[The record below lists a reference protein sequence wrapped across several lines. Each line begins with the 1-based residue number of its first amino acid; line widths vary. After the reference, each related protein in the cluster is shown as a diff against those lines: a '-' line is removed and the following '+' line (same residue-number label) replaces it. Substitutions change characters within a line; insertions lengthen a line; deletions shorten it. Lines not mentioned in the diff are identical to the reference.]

1 MQEQT
6 FGSKGAAA
14 ARAGSIQGEGLM
26 DDDSFDELMQDL
38 PGNFNVPPNP
48 PLDEM
53 WTEIQR
59 AHFNAPISAPARR
72 GIISHAP
79 WLAAAATLLIG
90 IGIGRFL
97 PRTAKT
103 TPSATV
109 SASAT
114 QTHLPSDTSAV
125 VDAYRDQTSRYLGQT
140 AALLISLP
148 AKDASGKTDAAFAG
162 KAADLLVTTR
172 LLIDSPAAQDPKM
185 RSLLEDLELVLV
197 QIARL
202 RTERNRGDLDL
213 IHQAVEQGDVL
224 SRLNSAVVTNQS
236 SE

>member
-1 MQEQT
+1 M
-6 FGSKGAAA
+6 
-14 ARAGSIQGEGLM
+14 M
-26 DDDSFDELMQDL
+26 DDDRFDEVIRDL
-38 PGNFNVPPNP
+38 PRTFSAPPNP

-53 WTEIQR
+53 WAVIED
-59 AHFNAPISAPARR
+59 AHFNAPRSAAPRR
-72 GIISHAP
+72 ATIISRAP

-90 IGIGRFL
+90 IGIGRYIPRAVTKSGESAL
-97 PRTAKT
+97 PVVT
-103 TPSATV
+103 
-109 SASAT
+109 ASAK
-114 QTHLPSDTSAV
+114 PIASVPDTSAV
-125 VDAYRDQTSRYLGQT
+125 ADAYRDQTSRYLGQT

-148 AKDASGKTDAAFAG
+148 AKDASGKTDASFAG

-202 RTERNRGDLDL
+202 RGERTRSDLDL

-224 SRLNSAVVTNQS
+224 SRLNSAAVTNQS

>member
-1 MQEQT
+1 
-6 FGSKGAAA
+6 
-14 ARAGSIQGEGLM
+14 M
-26 DDDSFDELMQDL
+26 DENRIDEIVSELPRSF
-38 PGNFNVPPNP
+38 NSPPAP

-53 WTEIQR
+53 WAVIED
-59 AHFNAPISAPARR
+59 AHFNAPSADASVRR
-72 GIISHAP
+72 PMSNTS

-90 IGIGRFL
+90 IGIGHYL
-97 PRTAKT
+97 PGASNPDRKSP
-103 TPSATV
+103 TPVAAGSSSSIASSA
-109 SASAT
+109 
-114 QTHLPSDTSAV
+114 DTSAV
-125 VDAYRDQTSRYLGQT
+125 AEAYRDQTSRYLGQT

-148 AKDASGKTDAAFAG
+148 SKDARGKTDAVFAG
-162 KAADLLVTTR
+162 KASDLLVTTR
-172 LLIDSPAAQDPKM
+172 LLMDSPAARDPQM

-202 RTERNRGDLDL
+202 RGEKSRADLDL